1 MVKEVGGV
9 SFNNVPQNNNSGNT
23 QNNNN
28 IVIDF
33 SNQTDGV
40 KTIKIESGMTLS
52 ELAVQYNTTV
62 EDILIA
68 NGRIEENQY
77 IDPEKDNTRLF
88 SIKAGETLKIPVNTA
103 PFELQMERQH
113 NKRVDIENK
122 ELQEKGITT
131 PEDKAKHFIQK
142 DLDAGHLEFVPPKK
156 FLGIEWGGNYYKY
169 TPYEYYAETYGELK
183 DRYNLPDG
191 ILSQRNYIP
200 GGGNYD
206 NAKIDHTVKIP
217 KSFLEKGLE

>member
-9 SFNNVPQNNNSGNT
+9 SFNNIPQNNNSGNA
-23 QNNNN
+23 QNNND

-52 ELAVQYNTTV
+52 ELAVKYNTTV
-62 EDILIA
+62 EDIML
-68 NGRIEENQY
+68 EN
-77 IDPEKDNTRLF
+77 N
-88 SIKAGETLKIPVNTA
+88 IKHRNDIYEGQSLRIPVDSA
-103 PFELQMERQH
+103 PQTVQLQRAH

-131 PEDKAKHFIQK
+131 PEDKAKYLMQK
-142 DLDAGHLEFVPPKK
+142 DLEAGHLEFVPPTK

-169 TPYEYYAETYGELK
+169 KPYEPYIETYGELK

-191 ILSQRNYIP
+191 TLSKRNYIP

-206 NAKIDHTVKIP
+206 NAKIDHTVAIP
-217 KSFLEKGLE
+217 KSFIEQGLE